1 VSLDYRTIAAG
12 RLTHALADK
21 PLVAGMVGALVAP
34 LAGIE
39 DNLDAIGAGR
49 WIDNAVGAQL
59 DGCGTIANVV
69 RAGRDDEQ
77 YRAAIK
83 FQITI
88 TRAGPTPPAMIA
100 ALEYLTNPRDAQYY
114 EARPATVVL
123 FTDGSAIPDGIQAT
137 MQAIS
142 PAGIADVPVLVSYSQ
157 KPFRFSRPPANR
169 NLAVTG
175 GYLSTSAG
183 DLKVSGGA
191 LDSSAS
197 TLGGLSPAELWI
209 GGAPLAIGG
218 AVYALGTGDTAE
230 TGYFGDEV
238 LTGVFQ

>member
-88 TRAGPTPPAMIA
+88 TRA
-100 ALEYLTNPRDAQYY
+100 
-114 EARPATVVL
+114 
-123 FTDGSAIPDGIQAT
+123 DG
-137 MQAIS
+137 
-142 PAGIADVPVLVSYSQ
+142 V
-157 KPFRFSRPPANR
+157 
-169 NLAVTG
+169 
-175 GYLSTSAG
+175 
-183 DLKVSGGA
+183 
-191 LDSSAS
+191 
-197 TLGGLSPAELWI
+197 
-209 GGAPLAIGG
+209 
-218 AVYALGTGDTAE
+218 
-230 TGYFGDEV
+230 
-238 LTGVFQ
+238 